1 MQTDGYDLWQPPV
14 RILCGGQTVH
24 QRFLRGDK
32 GGAWNYTLIILLPVF
47 INMTDAV
54 IISVLDVV
62 NKRLTRSLVLLG
74 TTVTNIILTIHL
86 MRIWGIYGAVI
97 ATAFPLVLEII
108 IMNTYYQRV
117 LKIQVLRLFR
127 SAYRGLLPFQVI
139 AGIAVFFFA
148 EQIKTRCSLS

>member
-1 MQTDGYDLWQPPV
+1 
-14 RILCGGQTVH
+14 
-24 QRFLRGDK
+24 
-32 GGAWNYTLIILLPVF
+32 
-47 INMTDAV
+47 MTDAV

-108 IMNTYYQRV
+108 IMNTYYKRV

-139 AGIAVFFFA
+139 AGIAVFFFCR
-148 EQIKTRCSLS
+148 TD